1 MRTDVP
7 ERRLIRWLAAGTLVL
22 ACGAGPLRASE
33 VRFPI
38 GSSIGLVPPPGL
50 SLSGTAPGFQDAEN
64 GVTMLLLELP
74 RSAYMQVEASMTTAA
89 ARERGIVV
97 DRRETL
103 FTAAGAA
110 VLSAGDD
117 TREKA
122 RKWMMVALL
131 ERNTALVSVHI
142 PDAARGRYPDAAIR
156 TALASL
162 AVRPPPIA
170 EQLGLLPY
178 TIENTAGFRVVSVLN
193 RNTTILTDGPEDG
206 LHAAGQ
212 PHIAVG
218 FAPSVPGMPDDRARF
233 AQAAFGNLPGFVDR
247 RITASEMLRVDGQPV
262 HEIRAD
268 ARDAVTGAAVS
279 LVQWLRFGSGANVHI
294 VAVTAKDDW
303 SRDFPRFR
311 TVRDSIRPRR

>member
-1 MRTDVP
+1 MRSDVLQ
-7 ERRLIRWLAAGTLVL
+7 RRLTRWLAAGVFVL
-22 ACGAGPLRASE
+22 ACAGPLSATE
-33 VRFPI
+33 VQFPV

-50 SLSGTAPGFQDAEN
+50 RLSGTAPGFHDPDN
-64 GVTMLLLELP
+64 NVSMLLLELP
-74 RSAYMQVEASMTTAA
+74 RSAYMQVESSMSTAA
-89 ARERGIVV
+89 AKERGIVV

-103 FTAAGAA
+103 FTDAGTA

-117 TREKA
+117 PRESA
-122 RKWMMVALL
+122 RKWMMVAQL
-131 ERNTALVSVHI
+131 ERITALVSVQI
-142 PDAARGRYPDAAIR
+142 PNAARDRYPDEVIR

-162 AVRPPPIA
+162 AVRPPPIQ

-178 TIENTAGFRVVSVLN
+178 MIEDTAGFRVVSVLN
-193 RNTTILTDGPEDG
+193 RNTTVLTDGPEDG

-218 FAPSVPGMPDDRARF
+218 FAPSVPGQAEDRARF
-233 AQAAFGNLPGFVDR
+233 AQVAFGNLPGFVDR

-268 ARDAVTGAAVS
+268 ARDAMTGAAVS
-279 LVQWLRFGSGANVHI
+279 IVQWLRFGQGANMHI
-294 VAVTAKDDW
+294 VAVTAKDNW

-311 TVRDSIRPRR
+311 IVRDSIQPRR